1 MLNKRNTKKR
11 KVDTGCKKKKKKENH
26 SQERKT
32 NEKWM
37 FLVVN
42 TESVTGGLKETKRE
56 QLVLQYVDELF
67 DK

>member
-11 KVDTGCKKKKKKENH
+11 KVDTGCKKEKKENH